1 MKLKKI
7 AAAAAAAVM
16 VLAMLTACS
25 GGGGGGVA
33 VKKKIIYKDS
43 RLAKIVS
50 INQVYFEEEMM
61 QSGITTNVKV
71 ARKNGK
77 TSMDTYVGDNHWTTM
92 IEKDDKNYY
101 IEYPDCPN
109 YKYNDKDGNK
119 LTIPVYRVNIF
130 ASGEIDGGILDG
142 YDDDTEVDVGTYPV
156 DGKNYYAESITD
168 EGDNTETYCFD
179 GMKIVAIVETKK
191 DKQPHVTPIK
201 NFRTTEVPDGLFELP
216 VGAVDADTLK

>member
-33 VKKKIIYKDS
+33 VKKIIYKDS

-130 ASGEIDGGILDG
+130 ASGEIDGLSLIH
-142 YDDDTEVDVGTYPV
+142 
-156 DGKNYYAESITD
+156 I
-168 EGDNTETYCFD
+168 
-179 GMKIVAIVETKK
+179 
-191 DKQPHVTPIK
+191 
-201 NFRTTEVPDGLFELP
+201 
-216 VGAVDADTLK
+216 